1 MNGEKVEIPEGY
13 CGLVISEFQKPL
25 SETGDRTLTV
35 QKKFGTINYW
45 NWDQSTNNQDPIQQ
59 SMDWLSLSK
68 LVIEKAQFKFLFLLI
83 LLKFRFTKIMNRNI
97 FAMKFIFPIGS
108 SV

>member
-68 LVIEKAQFKFLFLLI
+68 LVIEKAQFKFLF
-83 LLKFRFTKIMNRNI
+83 
-97 FAMKFIFPIGS
+97 
-108 SV
+108 